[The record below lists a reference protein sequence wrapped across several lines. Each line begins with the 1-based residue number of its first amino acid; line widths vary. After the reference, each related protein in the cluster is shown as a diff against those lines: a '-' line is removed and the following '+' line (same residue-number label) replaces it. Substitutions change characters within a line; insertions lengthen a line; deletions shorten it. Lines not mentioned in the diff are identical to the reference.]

1 MNEIEMFEH
10 RITELENNVKILYGK
25 ANNFAVTQAQTNIKL
40 DHLLIS
46 LDEVKESLSNL
57 KNRPSVLWDKLVF
70 AIIGAL
76 GAGIGTVLLT
86 VFKGV

>member
-70 AIIGAL
+70 AIIGE
-76 GAGIGTVLLT
+76 VLP
-86 VFKGV
+86 

>member
-1 MNEIEMFEH
+1 MNETEMFER
-10 RITELENNVKILYGK
+10 RITELENDVKILYGK

-40 DHLLIS
+40 DNLLIS
-46 LDEVKESLSNL
+46 LDEVKDSISVL
-57 KNRPSVLWDKLVF
+57 KNRPSLLWDKLVF

-86 VFKGV
+86 LFKG

>member
-1 MNEIEMFEH
+1 MFER
-10 RITELENNVKILYGK
+10 RITELENDVKILYGK

-40 DHLLIS
+40 DNLLIS
-46 LDEVKESLSNL
+46 LDEVKDSISIL
-57 KNRPSVLWDKLVF
+57 KNRPSLLWDKLVF

-86 VFKGV
+86 LFKG

>member
-1 MNEIEMFEH
+1 MNETEMFER
-10 RITELENNVKILYGK
+10 RITELENDVKILYGK

-40 DHLLIS
+40 DNLLIS
-46 LDEVKESLSNL
+46 LDEVKDSISIL
-57 KNRPSVLWDKLVF
+57 KNRPSLLWDKLVF

-86 VFKGV
+86 LFKG